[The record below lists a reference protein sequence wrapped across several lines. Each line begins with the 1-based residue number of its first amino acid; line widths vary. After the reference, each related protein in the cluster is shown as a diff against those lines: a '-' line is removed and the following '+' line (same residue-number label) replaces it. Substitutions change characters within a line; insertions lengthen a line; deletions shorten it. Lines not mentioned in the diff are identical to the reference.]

1 MGCIQGGVT
10 LLHLVNTDGVTR
22 PTTVDFRGRRR
33 VNIST
38 TYLEPTRKE
47 LKVERGG
54 QGARV
59 VIRLED
65 IDRVDIILRS

>member
-1 MGCIQGGVT
+1 MGCIQGGAT

-22 PTTVDFRGRRR
+22 PTTVDFRGEEAG
-33 VNIST
+33 NTSS
-38 TYLEPTRKE
+38 TYLVPTQKE

-59 VIRLED
+59 VIRPED
-65 IDRVDIILRS
+65 IDRVDIILRL